1 MSTFLILLGE
11 FFFLLSIVC
20 FLTAL
25 RIYFNGNEEK
35 FDPKQYMV
43 FNKKTGKFETK

>member
-1 MSTFLILLGE
+1 MIVFLIFVGE

-25 RIYFNGNEEK
+25 RIYFDGNEEK

-43 FNKKTGKFETK
+43 FNQKTGKFETK